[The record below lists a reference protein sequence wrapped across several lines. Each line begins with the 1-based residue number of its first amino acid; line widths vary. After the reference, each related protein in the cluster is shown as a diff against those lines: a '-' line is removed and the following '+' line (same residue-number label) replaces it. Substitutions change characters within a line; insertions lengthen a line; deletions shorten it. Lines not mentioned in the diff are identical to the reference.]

1 MLICRYDRKIVDRY
15 MMIMIRGQV
24 DAQFDALVEHES
36 MVQGAARVETVGDRL
51 IRNVNRNIC
60 RYESGYGDR

>member
-24 DAQFDALVEHES
+24 DAQFEALVEHES
-36 MVQGAARVETVGDRL
+36 MAQGAARVETVGDR
-51 IRNVNRNIC
+51 
-60 RYESGYGDR
+60 